1 MSDNV
6 IISLIGGVFLIA
18 NTCITLILTNR
29 LKEYRK
35 EVNGMKKELV
45 EAVKGKGEQNQVKN
59 IDVYKVAFLILV
71 SVFSYII
78 IIVITGMVM
87 SKIPTTADN
96 KEIREQ
102 ILEMVSGIQSS
113 ITLIL
118 GYKLG
123 KAANENK

>member
-1 MSDNV
+1 M
-6 IISLIGGVFLIA
+6 
-18 NTCITLILTNR
+18 
-29 LKEYRK
+29 
-35 EVNGMKKELV
+35 
-45 EAVKGKGEQNQVKN
+45 KN

-71 SVFSYII
+71 CVFCYII
-78 IIVITGMVM
+78 IIVVTGMVM
-87 SKIPTTADN
+87 SRIPTTADN

-123 KAANENK
+123 KASSTKNDNL